1 MTLQIVEKLG
11 TALERILIYGAP
23 KVGKTRLATSLPWG
37 PYWGEKA
44 ILVTADMPRAEGMS
58 AEDAAAS
65 SLKPVLD
72 ANRERLLVV
81 VPDGT
86 PNWMEEAVA
95 IARAKYDQPG
105 VRTIIWDTLTET
117 AKRILRFY
125 SDTGVF
131 SDKHAVQVGSR
142 ALKSWHTSPME
153 GDYGAAQNTIA
164 FLQEHLWSQ
173 PLHLIVI
180 FHEDFIEPESG
191 SIEGLIGGPATV
203 GKKAIRWIP
212 AKYDTV
218 LYMQRRM
225 ATTEKSEIIVNTVQR
240 GIWVAG
246 VRGTTEVPAQIVLR
260 PDPTHVWRQLRGEP
274 TAPLVEVP
282 KGWNRA
288 GA

>member
-1 MTLQIVEKLG
+1 MKIVEQIG
-11 TALERILIYGAP
+11 HALERILIYGAP

-37 PYWGEKA
+37 DYWGERA
-44 ILVTADMPRAEGMS
+44 ILVTADMPKSEDMS

-72 ANRERLLVV
+72 ANKDRLIVV
-81 VPDGT
+81 VPDGN

-95 IARAKYDQPG
+95 IARGSYKQPG
-105 VRTIIWDTLTET
+105 VKTLIWDTMTET
-117 AKRILRFY
+117 SKRILRFY
-125 SDTGVF
+125 SDSGVF
-131 SDKHAVQVGSR
+131 SSKHAVQVGNR
-142 ALKSWHTSPME
+142 AAQSWHTSPME

-180 FHEDFIEPESG
+180 FHEDFAEPESG
-191 SIEGLIGGPATV
+191 SVEGLVGGPATV
-203 GKKAIRWIP
+203 GKKAIRWLP

-225 ATTEKSEIIVNTVQR
+225 ATTEKSEVVVNTVQR

-246 VRGTTEVPAQIVLR
+246 VRGTVDVPPQIILQ
-260 PDPTHVWRQLRGEP
+260 PDPTHLWRTLRGE
-274 TAPLVEVP
+274 
-282 KGWNRA
+282 K
-288 GA
+288 